1 MILVLDASLLIT
13 LARIG
18 SLGLLPQL
26 ADQIVI
32 PNAVYA
38 ESVSWTPGRPGNVEI
53 AHADWITC
61 RTVENQAQVQ
71 QLCTRVGLGEAE
83 AIILAREIGADAIV
97 VLDDA
102 TARRLAEQE
111 GCRVVGLL
119 GLLVV
124 AKQRGML
131 STVRPLLDAMRNSGF
146 FVGDELYARIL
157 RQVDEEIV

>member
-1 MILVLDASLLIT
+1 MILVLDASPLIT

-18 SLGLLPQL
+18 SLDLLRQL

-32 PNAVYA
+32 PDAVYA
-38 ESVSWTPGRPGNVEI
+38 ESVSRAPGRPGSLDL
-53 AHADWITC
+53 AQADWITC
-61 RTVENQAQVQ
+61 RTVENQALVQ
-71 QLCTRVGLGEAE
+71 QLRTRIGLGESE
-83 AIILAREIGADAIV
+83 AIVLTREIGADAV

-124 AKQRGML
+124 AKQRGLL
-131 STVRPLLDAMRNSGF
+131 SAVRPLLDAMRNSGF
-146 FVGDELYARIL
+146 FVGDELYATIL
-157 RQVDEEIV
+157 RQADEEIV

>member
-1 MILVLDASLLIT
+1 MILVLDASPLIA

-18 SLGLLPQL
+18 SLALLRQL

-32 PNAVYA
+32 PDAVYT
-38 ESVSWTPGRPGNVEI
+38 ETVSRVPARPGSAEI
-53 AHADWITC
+53 AQASWITR
-61 RTVENQAQVQ
+61 RTVENRAQVQ
-71 QLCTRVGLGEAE
+71 LLHSRVGLGEAE
-83 AIILAREIGADAIV
+83 AIVLAREIGADAV

-124 AKQRGML
+124 TKQRGLL
-131 STVRPLLDAMRNSGF
+131 SAAKPLLDTMRNSGF
-146 FVGDELYARIL
+146 FIGDELYATIL
-157 RQVDEEIV
+157 REVAEE